1 MPDGLIAS
9 PHAQRQNWMSL
20 LARATRVELETAL
33 AELAPRPGY
42 TLLRPPEIG
51 LAMVRGRAGGT
62 GNPFNL
68 GEMTM
73 TRCAVRLDEAPH
85 PVGHIVGLAYIVGRD
100 ARRAE
105 LAALFDALLQL
116 SLQLPNQSTVISDGL
131 LGDIRR
137 RIETERRIR
146 TAETAATRVDFFT
159 LVREQGGE

>member
-9 PHAQRQNWMSL
+9 PHAARQSWMAL
-20 LARATRVELETAL
+20 LARATRDELETAL
-33 AELAPRPGY
+33 SELAPRPGY
-42 TLLRPPEIG
+42 TLLRTPEIG

-62 GNPFNL
+62 GNAFNL

-85 PVGHIVGLAYIVGRD
+85 PVGLSYIVGRD
-100 ARRAE
+100 ARHAE
-105 LAALFDALLQL
+105 LAALFDSL
-116 SLQLPNQSTVISDGL
+116 LQLPNQPTRISDGL

-146 TAETAATRVDFFT
+146 IAETAATRVDFFT